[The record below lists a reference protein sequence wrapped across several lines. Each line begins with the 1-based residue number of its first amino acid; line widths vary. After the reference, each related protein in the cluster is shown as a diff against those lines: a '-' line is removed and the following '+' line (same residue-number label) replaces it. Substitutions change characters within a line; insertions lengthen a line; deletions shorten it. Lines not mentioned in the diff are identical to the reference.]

1 MVDGAGGLDEFLGP
15 RRRGTIE
22 LAGRVRVRA
31 KQVVHYACHGQP
43 AIPKLRRCQV
53 TRPSARTV
61 AVAARLDQTVRNA
74 HEAVDSF
81 ARGAG
86 RRDMVDFDRL
96 DYLARMGMMSAA
108 LGPRWIVPVAM
119 PAEALPA

>member
-31 KQVVHYACHGQP
+31 KQVAYYACHGQP
-43 AIPKLRRCQV
+43 AVPKLRRCQV
-53 TRPSARTV
+53 TRPS
-61 AVAARLDQTVRNA
+61 VR
-74 HEAVDSF
+74 VKF
-81 ARGAG
+81 G
-86 RRDMVDFDRL
+86 
-96 DYLARMGMMSAA
+96 LA
-108 LGPRWIVPVAM
+108 GPRADINAVVVRPHSRGLVEMSHEPVHRTPGLLIEE